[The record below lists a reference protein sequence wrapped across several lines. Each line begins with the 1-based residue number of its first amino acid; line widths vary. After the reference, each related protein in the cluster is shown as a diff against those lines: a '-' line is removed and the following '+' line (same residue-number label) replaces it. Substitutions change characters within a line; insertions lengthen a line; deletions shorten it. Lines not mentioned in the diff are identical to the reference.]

1 MKKIFAIVTIA
12 SAVGIAYA
20 LYTLKDLPDAFDFNL
35 NEEEDND

>member
-1 MKKIFAIVTIA
+1 MKKLFVIATIA